1 MIIVET
7 CLFAISSI
15 PHGTRFMYIVLTSSV
30 EKTAYRKAQENLFYQ
45 ISRITF
51 FFNSAF
57 AFYIYFSISADVR
70 TIIKRIFIRNNNRI
84 MPDRFINQTPNNC
97 S

>member
-1 MIIVET
+1 MIIIECSIFV
-7 CLFAISSI
+7 ISSI
-15 PHGTRFMYIVLTSSV
+15 PHGTRFLYILLTSSIQ
-30 EKTAYRKAQENLFYQ
+30 KSAYRKAQENLFYQ

-57 AFYIYFSISADVR
+57 AFYIYILLSSDVR
-70 TIIKRIFIRNNNRI
+70 AIIKHVFMKKHNRTNPAVI
-84 MPDRFINQTPNNC
+84 HLRPGRA

>member
-1 MIIVET
+1 MIMIET
-7 CLFAISSI
+7 CMFAISSI
-15 PHGTRFMYIVLTSSV
+15 PHGTRFLYILLTSSV
-30 EKTAYRKAQENLFYQ
+30 QKDAYRRAQENLFYQ

-57 AFYIYFSISADVR
+57 AFYIYLMSSSDVR
-70 TIIKRIFIRNNNRI
+70 SIVKSFFIGGQRRVYPVNIHAQRR
-84 MPDRFINQTPNNC
+84 MV